1 MIESLSSL
9 VHKAMDEARAY
20 RATGLMCMTAAISWM
35 YCVTTPLNPSVS
47 PGGMTWRSPAPLRIL
62 PATRYC

>member
-9 VHKAMDEARAY
+9 VHKAMDEALGLSRY
-20 RATGLMCMTAAISWM
+20 RVDVHDCSHFWM